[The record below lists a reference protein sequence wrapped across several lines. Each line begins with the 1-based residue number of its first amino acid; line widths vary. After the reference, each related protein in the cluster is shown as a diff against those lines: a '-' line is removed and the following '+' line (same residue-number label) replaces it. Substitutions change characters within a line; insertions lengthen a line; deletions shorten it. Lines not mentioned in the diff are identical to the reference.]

1 MDVSAAME
9 ADLNNVDQDG
19 PTTMD
24 IADPLPSLPSTN
36 GLNGPS
42 SDENKFQSAIAA
54 WRSTR
59 NGSVGLIGAKDMQTL
74 ILRSLS
80 PSSTIQPRISLPIK
94 EMPWSPG
101 RT

>member
-9 ADLNNVDQDG
+9 ADLNDVDQDG
-19 PTTMD
+19 PTAKD
-24 IADPLPSLPSTN
+24 VAEAISSLPSTN

-42 SDENKFQSAIAA
+42 NEENKFQSAIAA

-59 NGSVGLIGAKDMQTL
+59 DGSVVLIRAKDMQTL

-80 PSSTIQPRISLPIK
+80 RSSTIQPRISSPIR
-94 EMPWSPG
+94 EMP
-101 RT
+101 

>member
-9 ADLNNVDQDG
+9 ADLNDVDQDG
-19 PTTMD
+19 PTAMD
-24 IADPLPSLPSTN
+24 VADALSSLPSTN

-42 SDENKFQSAIAA
+42 SEENKFQSAIAA
-54 WRSTR
+54 WRSR
-59 NGSVGLIGAKDMQTL
+59 RDGGVVLNSAKDMQTL

-80 PSSTIQPRISLPIK
+80 RSSTIQPRISLPIK